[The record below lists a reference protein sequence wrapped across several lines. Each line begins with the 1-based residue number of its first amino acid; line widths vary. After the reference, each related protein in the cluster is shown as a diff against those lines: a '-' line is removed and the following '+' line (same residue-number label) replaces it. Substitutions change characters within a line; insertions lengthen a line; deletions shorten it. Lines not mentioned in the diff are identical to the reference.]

1 MAEVLER
8 KFILINVV
16 MLFLVFFVGLKN
28 ISKLILFFDKDLGEN
43 ASATLVNGTPQ
54 EHPSDFF

>member
-8 KFILINVV
+8 EFRHINVV

-28 ISKLILFFDKDLGEN
+28 TSKLIFSLDKDLGEN

>member
-8 KFILINVV
+8 KFIFINVV

-28 ISKLILFFDKDLGEN
+28 ISKLILFLDKE
-43 ASATLVNGTPQ
+43 SAALVNGTPQ
-54 EHPSDFF
+54 EHHSDFFN